1 VAPPLTES
9 KLKCYRSV
17 LATYVPIEKDISE
30 AFDPA
35 FPRRASRHGMRT
47 VQISKIRFRL
57 AGDAIAPWIRP
68 PSFLPFLA
76 VLLRRPRMGNEDLG
90 LLLNV
95 SYLNFGDS
103 YRQLVSAKW
112 GKQMQMRTDTFTRE
126 SLPGTR

>member
-1 VAPPLTES
+1 M
-9 KLKCYRSV
+9 
-17 LATYVPIEKDISE
+17 PIEKDISE

-35 FPRRASRHGMRT
+35 FSQRDSRRGMRT
-47 VQISKIRFRL
+47 VQISKIRCRL

-90 LLLNV
+90 LLLNA
-95 SYLNFGDS
+95 SYLIVGDY
-103 YRQLVSAKW
+103 YRQLVRAEW
-112 GKQMQMRTDTFTRE
+112 GKPMQMRTDTFTRE